1 MSFSQSGQMVSRI
14 SERMMRLLLN
24 ISGHNAGVAA
34 PGGLPA
40 GSVHVPDARLILAS
54 TVCTLPL
61 FQEQML
67 AAAQATESDVLLM
80 RHGLFPET
88 LEPTMCDLVLYLN
101 GCPAFIRDMLLYHH
115 PVDGFWLVPAG
126 VGPHVAIEHD
136 GLRVAE
142 EPPYYGTQERSD
154 ALCRA
159 ARLIVQH
166 ARRPG
171 GH

>member
-24 ISGHNAGVAA
+24 ISGHETGVHA
-34 PGGLPA
+34 PVGLPL

-54 TVCTLPL
+54 TTCTVPL
-61 FQEQML
+61 FKNAML
-67 AAAQATESDVLLM
+67 AAAEATQSDVVLM
-80 RHGLFPET
+80 RHGLFPEQ
-88 LEPTMCDLVLYLN
+88 LEPTMCDVVLYLN
-101 GCPAFIRDMLLYHH
+101 GCPAFVQDMLLYHH
-115 PVDGFWLVPAG
+115 PEDGFWLVPAG
-126 VGPHVAIEHD
+126 VGPHVAIERD

-142 EPPYYGTQERSD
+142 EAPYYGAQERSD

-171 GH
+171 DY